1 MSVNVLNRPIFT
13 WSIRWIKMSVDILN
27 KRIFTCI
34 ISGIKNECKCIKQI
48 NFYLHHELNKRWV

>member
-13 WSIRWIKMSVDILN
+13 WNISWIKMSVDILN

-48 NFYLHHELNKRWV
+48 NFYMKHKLNKN